1 MEAPEVAREIALL
14 NEAFRQGFVVEAD
27 YVRRR
32 STLGEQQR
40 AAAQIAALTTAS
52 FSHVATSDDHSTSA
66 TTPTH
71 TERFDLAGPA
81 FVVLKR
87 IHPDLVISRKVA
99 TARREACPNPS
110 WQAMAILQSFL
121 YDVLE
126 TLTRVADEVR
136 FQKKG
141 VSLYP
146 LYGVCLLP
154 SCHLGAKS

>member
-1 MEAPEVAREIALL
+1 MEAPEVDREIALL

-40 AAAQIAALTTAS
+40 AAAQIAALS
-52 FSHVATSDDHSTSA
+52 PVATSDDHSTSA

-136 FQKKG
+136 FQKRSKF
-141 VSLYP
+141 VPTVWRP
-146 LYGVCLLP
+146 LTP
-154 SCHLGAKS
+154 